1 MVPQP
6 GCVGPR
12 LGIHCHS
19 WPNARVISSPFQC
32 SALKGIILIGI
43 VDHNYNKCKAVET
56 VLSKL
61 ICQSVDFS
69 PKKEQPRYDHEQTF
83 CLDYLLKII
92 SVPETFIFLPPE
104 NSPE

>member
-1 MVPQP
+1 MCWAKAGDSLSFMAKRKGYQLSLPVLSFK
-6 GCVGPR
+6 R
-12 LGIHCHS
+12 YHS
-19 WPNARVISSPFQC
+19 
-32 SALKGIILIGI
+32 IGI

-69 PKKEQPRYDHEQTF
+69 PEREQPRYDHEQTF